1 MTVGGSSQ
9 ADGLPPSS
17 EIVPPSEHSESAPTM
32 VIWGTDVSVN
42 QVKAKFTKFISS
54 FVAADLDEDEK
65 TTEGIDRDAP
75 YYPQRL
81 EEISIIC
88 EPFLEV
94 NMGHLSQFDEELYR
108 QLVCYPQEVI
118 PVLDM
123 AVNEMYFAKYP
134 DSELPHQI
142 QVRPYNAEKT
152 SNMRE
157 LNPQDIDQL
166 ITITGM
172 VIRSSNLIPEMAE
185 AFFKCSQ
192 CGMTAE
198 VEIER
203 GRIAEPTLC
212 SHCNTNHSFVL
223 VHNRFFVLLLYQLP
237 LLHLVCY
244 LSL

>member
-1 MTVGGSSQ
+1 M
-9 ADGLPPSS
+9 P
-17 EIVPPSEHSESAPTM
+17 
-32 VIWGTDVSVN
+32 
-42 QVKAKFTKFISS
+42 F
-54 FVAADLDEDEK
+54 
-65 TTEGIDRDAP
+65 
-75 YYPQRL
+75 YPQRL
-81 EEISIIC
+81 EQINMILI
-88 EPFLEV
+88 PFLEV
-94 NMGHLSQFDEELYR
+94 NMAHLLQFDEELYR

-123 AVNEMYFAKYP
+123 AVNELFNASYP
-134 DSELPHQI
+134 DCEGLPHQI

-185 AFFKCSQ
+185 AFFQCSS
-192 CGMTAE
+192 CKNTAE

-212 SHCNTNHSFVL
+212 SNCNTNHSFAL
-223 VHNRFFVLLLYQLP
+223 VHNRSKFTDKQMIKLQ
-237 LLHLVCY
+237 
-244 LSL
+244 LSLIHI

>member
-1 MTVGGSSQ
+1 
-9 ADGLPPSS
+9 
-17 EIVPPSEHSESAPTM
+17 M

-42 QVKAKFTKFISS
+42 QVKTKFSKFINN
-54 FVAADLDEDEK
+54 FVAPDIDDDEK
-65 TTEGIDRDAP
+65 TADGINAELP
-75 YYPQRL
+75 FYPQRL
-81 EEISIIC
+81 EHISIIQ

-94 NMGHLSQFDEELYR
+94 NMGHLMLFDEDLYR

-123 AVNEMYFAKYP
+123 AVNEMFFASYP
-134 DSELPHQI
+134 DTDLPHQI

-185 AFFKCSQ
+185 AFFQCSN
-192 CGMTAE
+192 CKYTCE
-198 VEIER
+198 REIER
-203 GRIAEPTLC
+203 GRIEEPTLC
-212 SHCNTNHSFVL
+212 PNCNTNHSFTL
-223 VHNRFFVLLLYQLP
+223 VHNRSKFTDKQMIKLQESPDDMPAGENLLTNYRLTLSILRSDTPHCHP
-237 LLHLVCY
+237 LC
-244 LSL
+244 SW